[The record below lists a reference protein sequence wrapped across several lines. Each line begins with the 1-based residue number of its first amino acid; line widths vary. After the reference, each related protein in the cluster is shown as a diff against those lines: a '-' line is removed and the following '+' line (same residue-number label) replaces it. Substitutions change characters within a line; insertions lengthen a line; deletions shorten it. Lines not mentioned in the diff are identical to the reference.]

1 MKISKALHI
10 EILERDKLNILLSR
24 MFFMSPSLMAV
35 NRFDD
40 YVFIDVNHRFI
51 RFTGY
56 SREEIV
62 GRSIPEL
69 NILSR
74 EDYERICQSLKTKGA
89 IYNEEIEYRTKSGN
103 IRVGIYSAELIDV
116 RGEKL
121 LLSIHH
127 DITERRHTQN
137 ALKQKEEELTKRS
150 AELEETNMAL
160 RVFSERRRE
169 DRKNLETRLQQNI
182 NELIIPYIRE
192 LQNYNLD
199 ERGKCYLNILE
210 SNLKDIVSPFLNNI
224 SSHYKNLTPTEIQV
238 ANMVRGGMTSKNI
251 AKLLNV
257 AIGTVDTHRNNIRKK
272 LSLKKGKT
280 NLRSYLL
287 SIS

>member
-24 MFFMSPSLMAV
+24 MFFMSSSLMAV
-35 NRFDD
+35 NSFDD
-40 YVFIDVNHRFI
+40 HVFIDVNHRFV

-62 GRSIPEL
+62 GRSILEL

-127 DITERRHTQN
+127 DITERTHAQN
-137 ALKQKEEELTKRS
+137 ALKQTEEELTKRS
-150 AELEETNMAL
+150 AELEKANSAL
-160 RVFSERRRE
+160 RVFLERRRE

-182 NELIIPYIRE
+182 NQLIIPYIRE

-224 SSHYKNLTPTEIQV
+224 SSYYKNLTPTEIQV
-238 ANMVRGGMTSKNI
+238 SSMVRGGMTSKNI

-257 AIGTVDTHRNNIRKK
+257 APGTVDTHRNNIRKK
-272 LSLKKGKT
+272 LGLKKGKT